1 METVSRFGAPRI
13 LCVVSDLAVLES
25 RCAVL
30 KASGYDAASAT
41 PRVAEIVLRSQKFD
55 LIVVSSVSDSDLHR
69 VINLSDG
76 AGVLVL
82 EETSMP
88 AELISL
94 VAQRFGR
101 QQRA

>member
-1 METVSRFGAPRI
+1 
-13 LCVVSDLAVLES
+13 
-25 RCAVL
+25 
-30 KASGYDAASAT
+30 
-41 PRVAEIVLRSQKFD
+41 VLRSQKFD